1 MTINWRWYRFDEFD
15 VATLYAYLKLRVDVF
30 VVEQTCPY
38 PELDDFD
45 QTALHLLGTDEAGSI
60 VACLRLLP
68 PGAKYAEPSI
78 GRVIVTPAAR
88 GTGAGHQLVAEALA
102 HSTAL
107 YPGAGNR
114 IGAQER
120 LQRFYAVHGFE
131 PVGEP
136 YLEDDILHI
145 DMVRAPAGH

>member
-45 QTALHLLGTDEAGSI
+45 QASLHLLGTDAAGAI

-68 PGAKYAEPSI
+68 PEAKYAEPSI

-88 GTGAGHQLVAEALA
+88 GSGAGHTLMAEALRC
-102 HSTAL
+102 TEER
-107 YPGAGNR
+107 YPGQGNR
-114 IGAQER
+114 IGAQAR
-120 LQRFYAVHGFE
+120 LQRFYAAHGFE
-131 PVGEP
+131 VSGEP
-136 YLEDDILHI
+136 YLEDGIEHV
-145 DMVRAPAGH
+145 DMLRASP